1 MIVRAT
7 KRDAVIDEI
16 YAIAS
21 GPKSFPATP
30 ESDSSGRKT
39 STIITVANTTYFRT
53 SIEELKTT

>member
-1 MIVRAT
+1 MVSAT
-7 KRDAVIDEI
+7 KREAVIDEI

-30 ESDSSGRKT
+30 DSDNNGTKT
-39 STIITVANTTYFRT
+39 RTIITVAKTTDFLT